1 MGAGV
6 KGGGAMQSTVER
18 ERASAKGPA
27 AQERGPWARRP
38 IGPVQRRASRDA
50 GLRGLCFAVATTRR
64 LPTTSLGCAL
74 RPMSQENA
82 HHLAVFI

>member
-38 IGPVQRRASRDA
+38 IGPGQRRASRDA
-50 GLRGLCFAVATTRR
+50 GLRGLCFAMGTTRR
-64 LPTTSLGCAL
+64 LPTISIGCTL
-74 RPMSQENA
+74 RPMSQANA
-82 HHLAVFI
+82 HHLAAFI